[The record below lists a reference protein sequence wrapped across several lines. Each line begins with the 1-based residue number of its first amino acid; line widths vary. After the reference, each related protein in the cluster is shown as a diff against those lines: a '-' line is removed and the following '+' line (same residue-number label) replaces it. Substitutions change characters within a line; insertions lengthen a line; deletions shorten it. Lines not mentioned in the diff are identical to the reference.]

1 MQNSKRR
8 IITQTTKREKLTQ
21 QIQFKNNSKFQKQQ
35 HQSDTRE
42 KTVLATKKTR
52 FEKTFNNKIS
62 CTTCAK
68 TRKTELKNKQQK

>member
-42 KTVLATKKTR
+42 KTVLTTKKR
-52 FEKTFNNKIS
+52 V
-62 CTTCAK
+62 
-68 TRKTELKNKQQK
+68 LKRHSTINLIVQHAQKHVKLD

>member
-42 KTVLATKKTR
+42 KTVLATK
-52 FEKTFNNKIS
+52 NKN
-62 CTTCAK
+62 AF
-68 TRKTELKNKQQK
+68 